1 MKRSDIEIMAPV
13 GSYESLAAAIR
24 AGADAVYFGVG
35 KLNMRSAS
43 AANFTLDDLGRIV
56 ASARKA
62 GVKTYLTVNTIVYE
76 DEIADVHAVIDRA
89 NAPKAEPLVAVVDF
103 GDGITETIPLD
114 EDYDYLYDV
123 GDYIVH
129 LQVKDGA
136 VAFLDSQCPDHVCE
150 QFGWLSEQDAWAA
163 CVPAGV
169 YVTVQAAETE

>member
-1 MKRSDIEIMAPV
+1 MAKYKRRPKVKRYRRSFYSRGMRIRKIV
-13 GSYESLAAAIR
+13 GIVVLVAVVLAAA
-24 AGADAVYFGVG
+24 ALLFVLY
-35 KLNMRSAS
+35 
-43 AANFTLDDLGRIV
+43 
-56 ASARKA
+56 
-62 GVKTYLTVNTIVYE
+62 
-76 DEIADVHAVIDRA
+76 RA

-114 EDYDYLYDV
+114 EDHDYLYDV

>member
-1 MKRSDIEIMAPV
+1 MSIRKQPEPAKGAKRLSWKANLLFAAV
-13 GSYESLAAAIR
+13 VLAAAVLLVFLLR
-24 AGADAVYFGVG
+24 P
-35 KLNMRSAS
+35 RS
-43 AANFTLDDLGRIV
+43 
-56 ASARKA
+56 
-62 GVKTYLTVNTIVYE
+62 
-76 DEIADVHAVIDRA
+76 
-89 NAPKAEPLVAVVDF
+89 KAEPLAAVVDF

-114 EDYDYLYDV
+114 EDHDYLYDV

-136 VAFLDSQCPDHVCE
+136 IAFLDSQCPDHVCE